1 MLHKISDLC
10 NKIDGLKQT
19 SDRLK
24 NAKYGPVK
32 QDTTTINHLVEQIQ
46 AECLTIA
53 MDKSEYWKPKPSSTN
68 IGVMSEE
75 EEREWKIMDK
85 QREVQNNFIKK
96 SI

>member
-32 QDTTTINHLVEQIQ
+32 QDIGTINHLIDLIQ

-53 MDKSEYWKPKPSSTN
+53 MDK
-68 IGVMSEE
+68 
-75 EEREWKIMDK
+75 
-85 QREVQNNFIKK
+85 
-96 SI
+96 

>member
-32 QDTTTINHLVEQIQ
+32 QDIGTINHLIDLIQ
-46 AECLTIA
+46 A
-53 MDKSEYWKPKPSSTN
+53 EYWKPKPSNTS

-96 SI
+96 ST

>member
-1 MLHKISDLC
+1 M
-10 NKIDGLKQT
+10 KQT

-32 QDTTTINHLVEQIQ
+32 QDIGTINHLIDLIQ
-46 AECLTIA
+46 SECLTIA
-53 MDKSEYWKPKPSSTN
+53 MDKSEYWKSKPSNTS

-96 SI
+96 ST